1 MSDDYYDPELEAEQ
15 AALAEQLNELL
26 VTRQQLQSQTQ
37 ALQGDVGSFRR
48 EQQLAWDAA
57 HAASVE
63 LATAQGGD
71 FYAPDVGQQ
80 VAPDGTVTY
89 DFDAHLHARGVD
101 IDVGLTSTPPNDR
114 RIRWLRA
121 DGGVVAQLFAY
132 QDAQFVEGNLI
143 TTPDNGARLSQIS
156 GLYIGATDV
165 ISARALVTNPAK
177 APATQTRTIID
188 DTGASNFVQSLTLVE
203 LLAPGRQQRPARP
216 VHAQPAL
223 QLHRRRDRRPVRH
236 PGADHPR
243 RNVVTGLGERQ
254 PVLHRCLQRAPHRR
268 DRRLMGRLRHPRLTS
283 PWPQP
288 FPSTSPPPP
297 TPGWPTSPTTSSPS

>member
-15 AALAEQLNELL
+15 AAAAEQLNELL

-57 HAASVE
+57 HTASVE
-63 LATAQGGD
+63 LAAAQGGD

-188 DTGASNFVQSLTLVE
+188 DTGASNFAQVLGAPIKRMIEGPFSSSYSLPAGSSARLGPFTLSQPYSSTAVAIGG
-203 LLAPGRQQRPARP
+203 LFGTQ
-216 VHAQPAL
+216 AQITRVGTWSQDWVSAS
-223 QLHRRRDRRPVRH
+223 QFFIDVYNAH
-236 PGADHPR
+236 PTVATVGSWGGFVIHD
-243 RNVVTGLGERQ
+243 
-254 PVLHRCLQRAPHRR
+254 
-268 DRRLMGRLRHPRLTS
+268 
-283 PWPQP
+283 
-288 FPSTSPPPP
+288 
-297 TPGWPTSPTTSSPS
+297 